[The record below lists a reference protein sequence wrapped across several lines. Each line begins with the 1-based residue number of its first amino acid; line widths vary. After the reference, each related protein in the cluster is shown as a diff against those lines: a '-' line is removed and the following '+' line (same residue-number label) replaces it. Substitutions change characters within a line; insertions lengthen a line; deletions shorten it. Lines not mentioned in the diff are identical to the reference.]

1 MKPVDCVSFCDGECH
16 NLLVFFIFK
25 SSFLLAIIRPEEAA
39 ANAPRTPLSGIVAR
53 RPTTERAEARLVL
66 ENAVEIMLE
75 PAALQ
80 LAAFL
85 ARLYFPRRFDNFWRL
100 LCSEQLKLH

>member
-1 MKPVDCVSFCDGECH
+1 MIVSQSFGKETINRVSFSDGEGH
-16 NLLVFFIFK
+16 NLLVFFIFE

-39 ANAPRTPLSGIVAR
+39 ANAPPPPPSGIAAG
-53 RPTTERAEARLVL
+53 RPTTDGVEAKLAL
-66 ENAVEIMLE
+66 ESTVENILE

-85 ARLYFPRRFDNFWRL
+85 ARL
-100 LCSEQLKLH
+100 